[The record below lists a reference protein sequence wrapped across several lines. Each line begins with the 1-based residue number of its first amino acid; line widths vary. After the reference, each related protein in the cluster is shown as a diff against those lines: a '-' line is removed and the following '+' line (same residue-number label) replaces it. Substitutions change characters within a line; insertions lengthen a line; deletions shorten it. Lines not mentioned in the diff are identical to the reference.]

1 MPGPKGYHMKAVHLF
16 FGKVMLATGLLLLMF
31 FITDNAGADF
41 PVWVM
46 NYTFAAFGVSLTIY
60 AFTFRRWREDDVE

>member
-1 MPGPKGYHMKAVHLF
+1 MKAVHQF
-16 FGKVMLATGLLLLMF
+16 FGKVMLATGFLLLMF
-31 FITDNAGADF
+31 FITDNVGADF

-46 NYTFAAFGVSLTIY
+46 NYTFAAFGVSLTVF